1 MLPLAAIAILAACS
15 SSGSPSSIPP
25 AASASAGSAA
35 APRIEVTLSDALKI
49 TPATMNVPAGTPVTF
64 VVKNSGAIAH
74 EFVLGDQA
82 AQQAHEDEM
91 AHGGMTM
98 DEPMAIGVDPGATKE
113 LTVTLPTPGSILAA
127 CHVAG
132 HWKAGMQATIT
143 VQ

>member
-1 MLPLAAIAILAACS
+1 M
-15 SSGSPSSIPP
+15 
-25 AASASAGSAA
+25 
-35 APRIEVTLSDALKI
+35 
-49 TPATMNVPAGTPVTF
+49 TF

-113 LTVTLPTPGSILAA
+113 LTVTLGSPGYDPGRVPCRRPLEGGHAGNDHRPVGALGSPSRRAA
-127 CHVAG
+127 PADFA
-132 HWKAGMQATIT
+132 WRGM
-143 VQ
+143 